1 MRPCLKRDV
10 QLGEV
15 KKKRRGVVRHRLP
28 LQYGGFQI
36 GNGAVA
42 ITQASTP
49 PSPHFR
55 LVARMLVEIYF
66 DDGQAAC
73 FLGMTM
79 RGRRTN
85 IYEGT
90 S

>member
-1 MRPCLKRDV
+1 M
-10 QLGEV
+10 
-15 KKKRRGVVRHRLP
+15 
-28 LQYGGFQI
+28 
-36 GNGAVA
+36 A

-49 PSPHFR
+49 PHFR